1 MVGSFFYFWL
11 IFLPLSIRCGPCRD
25 LIFCRNFVKTYAVHQ
40 VKSVEIFKIISCIG
54 KPLENTLSAKSSIPK
69 YLCICNVSRL

>member
-11 IFLPLSIRCGPCRD
+11 IFLPLSIRRGPCRD
-25 LIFCRNFVKTYAVHQ
+25 LIFYRNFVITYAVHR

-54 KPLENTLSAKSSIPK
+54 KPLENTLSA
-69 YLCICNVSRL
+69 

>member
-11 IFLPLSIRCGPCRD
+11 IFLSLSIRRGPCRD
-25 LIFCRNFVKTYAVHQ
+25 LIFSGNFVKTYVVHR

-54 KPLENTLSAKSSIPK
+54 KPLENTLSA
-69 YLCICNVSRL
+69 